1 MTDFIPVRR
10 DPAEPRQLSYK
21 DLADI
26 VYRYQGKQIYAHYEL
41 MSAILRVVDSRS
53 HCPVSEAA
61 VLAEEIQAMPIR
73 YLIDTDEWNVLQLA
87 LDVAKKSRSVKF
99 LEILLSTGRRLDRDH
114 GKKNNGDSFEW
125 IERLDLNDLKITN
138 RGVALEYIARFQ
150 PYIRSQV
157 AMVLL
162 AHGAKVAPEHFHKWL
177 PDNERELEALIRA
190 GADPALTTWG
200 STSGGYS
207 VNHKFI
213 PWFYEPGFGLPEI
226 ANPRVLRGFLRNGC
240 DASYLKNGDCM
251 TCLRQNY
258 ESAVIVLAHYVGKEE
273 LPPLAFPTCH
283 VFIAAGVMRRHPV
296 ISFTATGELVPDST
310 EAELTPIR
318 QQLHAERMHHMR
330 YHAARLCFGLQSADL
345 PALVLLAILDNI
357 MPASLLVPMHHKWR
371 LLTFLKH
378 WRQKKDEQRRATEF
392 HST

>member
-10 DPAEPRQLSYK
+10 DPAAPRQLSHG
-21 DLADI
+21 DLANI
-26 VYRYQGKQIYAHYEL
+26 IYRYQGKHIYAHYEL
-41 MSAILRVVDSRS
+41 LSAIVAADSRS
-53 HCPVSEAA
+53 HWSPAPEAA

-73 YLIDTDEWNVLQLA
+73 YLIDTNECNVLHLA
-87 LDVAKKSRSVKF
+87 LNVAKKSRSVKF
-99 LEILLSTGRRLDRDH
+99 LEALLKTGRRLDMAH
-114 GKKNNGDSFEW
+114 WKKNNGDPVEW
-125 IERLDLNDLKITN
+125 IERLDLNVLKIAN

-162 AHGAKVAPEHFHKWL
+162 AHGAKVAPEHFDKWL

-207 VNHKFI
+207 VKYNFI

-226 ANPRVLRGFLRNGC
+226 ANPRVLHGFLRNGC
-240 DASYLKNGDCM
+240 DASYLKNERCM

-273 LPPLAFPTCH
+273 LPPLAFPTYR
-283 VFIAAGVMRRHPV
+283 VFIAAGAMRRHPV
-296 ISFTATGELVPDST
+296 ISFVATGEPVLDST
-310 EAELTPIR
+310 EAELAPVR
-318 QQLHAERMHHMR
+318 QQLHAERMRHMR

-345 PALVLLAILDNI
+345 PALVLLAILDSI

-378 WRQKKDEQRRATEF
+378 WCQKKDEQRRWSR
-392 HST
+392 ST